1 MNIDYNVLRGCYLYF
16 KYGVIALFNA
26 VPSILYVS
34 LFLVF
39 IIGLIGLLYLVDI
52 KRAFRLTSKLFLA
65 EYVILLFSSTVLSRD
80 VREACGYNLKPFW
93 SYSDFLNGN
102 LYLIAEN
109 LLNII
114 AFIPVGLLLGLS
126 FVNIKWWKVLLL
138 AIGFSMSIEVAQLLL
153 SKGFAELD
161 DVMHNTI
168 GAMIGYGMALL
179 FKKMYRYLIP
189 KTAITQRI

>member
-34 LFLVF
+34 LLLVF
-39 IIGLIGLLYLVDI
+39 AIGIVVIPCVLDT
-52 KRAFRLTSKLFLA
+52 KRAFRLFSKLLLV
-65 EYVILLFSSTVLSRD
+65 EYAILLFSSTVLFRD
-80 VREACGYNLKPFW
+80 VREDCSYNLKLFW
-93 SYSDFLNGN
+93 SYSEFLNGN

-138 AIGFSMSIEVAQLLL
+138 AIGISLSIEVAQLLL

-161 DVMHNTI
+161 DVMHNSI
-168 GAMIGYGMALL
+168 GALLGYSLALV
-179 FKKMYRYLIP
+179 FMKIYRYFIP
-189 KTAITQRI
+189 NRATAH